1 MTENKKVKNAKKH
14 FYDGLT
20 FKSGLEVYLY
30 KRLQEKGLPFA
41 YEPKKFILQDGF
53 KLYKTIVYSS
63 NTKRELVNN
72 TASIINVT
80 YTPDFYI
87 NKDGVH
93 IYIDTKGFK
102 NDSYPIKRKFFLSM
116 LESSNQQFY
125 FFEPCNQ
132 RQCEQV
138 LEIINQIKYLD
149 PGECKVKL
157 IEYCDY
163 MGYSLLESVYTHFKD
178 KTPTN
183 KDYIDRIIF
192 VSKTPKYKNDE
203 TLKQLILN
211 FKYSMDY
218 D

>member
-30 KRLQEKGLPFA
+30 KRLKEKEIPFA
-41 YEPKKFILQDGF
+41 YEPEKFILQDGF
-53 KLYKTIVYSS
+53 KLYKTIIYSS
-63 NTKRELVNN
+63 NKKKQFVNN
-72 TASIINVT
+72 SSSIINIT

-87 NKDGVH
+87 NKSGLH

-102 NDSYPIKRKFFLSM
+102 NDSYPIKRKLFLSI
-116 LESSNQQFY
+116 LEKSKKQFY

-132 RQCEQV
+132 KQCECV
-138 LEIINQIKYLD
+138 LEILDKITYLD

-157 IEYCDY
+157 IEYCDD
-163 MGYSLLESVYTHFKD
+163 MGYSLLENVYKFFKD

-183 KDYIDRIIF
+183 KEYIDRIIIE
-192 VSKTPKYKNDE
+192 SKKNKYKHDE
-203 TLKQLILN
+203 MLKQLILN